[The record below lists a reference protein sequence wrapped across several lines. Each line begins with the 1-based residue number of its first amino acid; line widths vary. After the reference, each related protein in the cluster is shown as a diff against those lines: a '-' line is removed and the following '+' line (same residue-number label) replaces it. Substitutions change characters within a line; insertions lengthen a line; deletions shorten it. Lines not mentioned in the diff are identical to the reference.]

1 LLITLGGKCKTIYR
15 LANVKQTN
23 LGQYNSREL
32 LLQKF
37 YILADMII
45 DLGKD
50 QERLPRFVRIQTYY
64 IFLIHLF
71 KG

>member
-1 LLITLGGKCKTIYR
+1 M
-15 LANVKQTN
+15 KQTN

-50 QERLPRFVRIQTYY
+50 QERLPRFVRIQAYY

>member
-1 LLITLGGKCKTIYR
+1 M
-15 LANVKQTN
+15 KQTN